1 MAPELFLGAGS
12 AVFDPLV
19 AAQVAAQ
26 VTLDS
31 LLAPARLTRLHIQH
45 GYDPAQPGVMALL
58 DKLRPV
64 IGAHDHVVE
73 RRVSQTTLLAIA
85 ATSRD
90 PATPADV
97 GAVLDG
103 FIKEIAS
110 GFANTQRKSDEGLW
124 LLSMASTLSDPK
136 RIEAEIG
143 KQSGSAARPTK
154 LARFGAKSPRPARA

>member
-1 MAPELFLGAGS
+1 M
-12 AVFDPLV
+12 
-19 AAQVAAQ
+19 
-26 VTLDS
+26 
-31 LLAPARLTRLHIQH
+31 
-45 GYDPAQPGVMALL
+45 L
-58 DKLRPV
+58 DKLRTV
-64 IGAHDHVVE
+64 IGAHDNVVE

-143 KQSGSAARPTK
+143 KQSR
-154 LARFGAKSPRPARA
+154 PRPDIPAGMPIGDTGWFDGLLSN